1 MKSDKKFTDERD
13 KSLPT
18 LLVMLF
24 GGILLSVGSLALI
37 GYFVGRTKKRE
48 DEIISGASG
57 RKNNISGG
65 FKCVSNGY
73 PLQYGTC
80 HADVKILQQY
90 LKKLGADLGGF
101 GKNKDGIDGQF
112 GTYTQKAAV
121 KYLGKEIFND
131 IEMQAIRK
139 QL

>member
-1 MKSDKKFTDERD
+1 MKNDKKFPDERD

-18 LLVMLF
+18 LLVMLL

-37 GYFVGRTKKRE
+37 GYFVGRAKKRE
-48 DEIISGASG
+48 DEIISGSSN
-57 RKNNISGG
+57 RENRTGG
-65 FKCVSNGY
+65 FKCLSNSY
-73 PLQYGTC
+73 PLQLGTC
-80 HADVKILQQY
+80 HVDVKILQQY
-90 LKKLGADLGGF
+90 LKKLGADLGAF

-131 IEMQAIRK
+131 IDMQAMRK